1 LDDPNQPVVRV
12 SWNDA
17 MELCRRLS
25 DKTGRTITLPTE
37 AQWEYAA
44 RAGTTTAL
52 YYGGANADFS
62 RTANMADRSLACVY
76 EGTAGVAVLQPV
88 PALMQFDDQ
97 AICTADVASYQAN
110 AWGLYDVHGNAAEW
124 TRSAY
129 RSYPYDADDGRNEIG
144 AGGSLEKRVVRG
156 GSFYDR
162 PKRCR
167 SSRRLAYPPWQ
178 AVHNVGFRIVVEHSN

>member
-1 LDDPNQPVVRV
+1 
-12 SWNDA
+12 
-17 MELCRRLS
+17 M
-25 DKTGRTITLPTE
+25 PTE

-52 YYGGANADFS
+52 CYGESDADFS
-62 RTANMADRSLACVY
+62 DAANVADRSLACLYV
-76 EGTAGVAVLQPV
+76 GTAGVAVLQPI
-88 PALMQFDDQ
+88 PAVMQFDDQ
-97 AICTADVASYQAN
+97 AIGTTDVASYQAN

-129 RSYPYDADDGRNEIG
+129 RSYPYDAGDGRNDVALET
-144 AGGSLEKRVVRG
+144 SSEKRVVRG

-167 SSRRLAYPPWQ
+167 SSHRLAFPAWQ
-178 AVHNVGFRIVVEHSN
+178 GVHNVGFRIVVEDR